1 MNSTIALNVQRRIN
15 SLDSASILAIVLAL
29 ASYANPLL
37 TTIFLISCLFC
48 QSVVFR
54 SYFKYIN
61 NSFRIAK
68 RVIFIIAI
76 CIAIIALILN
86 AGLL

>member
-15 SLDSASILAIVLAL
+15 ALDSASILAIVLAL
-29 ASYANPLL
+29 ASYASPLI

-48 QSVVFR
+48 QAIVFR

-61 NSFRIAK
+61 DSFRLGK
-68 RVIFIIAI
+68 RVTFIVAI

-86 AGLL
+86 RGLV

>member
-15 SLDSASILAIVLAL
+15 SLDSASILTIVLAL
-29 ASYANPLL
+29 ASFASPLL
-37 TTIFLISCLFC
+37 TTVFLISCLFC
-48 QSVVFR
+48 QAVVFR

-61 NSFRIAK
+61 DSFRIGK
-68 RVIFIIAI
+68 RVTFIVAI

-86 AGLL
+86 TSIL